1 VFHAGGGD
9 ALDHEALEEQ
19 EDQKIGIKE
28 RIDIANSAPQ
38 SEATLAE
45 GRSVA
50 SIASDFG
57 VSRQTIARVREAA
70 AASIG

>member
-1 VFHAGGGD
+1 MPVVAMPSITRRWKNRKIR
-9 ALDHEALEEQ
+9 
-19 EDQKIGIKE
+19 KIGIKE

-38 SEATLAE
+38 SEATLDE

-50 SIASDFG
+50 SIAGDFG

>member
-1 VFHAGGGD
+1 MPVVAMPSITRRWKNRKIR
-9 ALDHEALEEQ
+9 
-19 EDQKIGIKE
+19 KIGIKE

-38 SEATLAE
+38 SVATLAE

-50 SIASDFG
+50 SIAADFG

>member
-1 VFHAGGGD
+1 MPSITRRW
-9 ALDHEALEEQ
+9 
-19 EDQKIGIKE
+19 KNRKIRTIGIKE

-38 SEATLAE
+38 FEATLAE

-50 SIASDFG
+50 SIAADFG